1 MTNTEMDTIKEDII
15 NRFNRN
21 EPTEQL
27 LKDSGIMNLK
37 PYESFKV
44 MVSVYNELFGETN

>member
-15 NRFNRN
+15 KRIDRS
-21 EPTEQL
+21 ESTEQL

-44 MVSVYNELFGETN
+44 MASVYNELFGETN